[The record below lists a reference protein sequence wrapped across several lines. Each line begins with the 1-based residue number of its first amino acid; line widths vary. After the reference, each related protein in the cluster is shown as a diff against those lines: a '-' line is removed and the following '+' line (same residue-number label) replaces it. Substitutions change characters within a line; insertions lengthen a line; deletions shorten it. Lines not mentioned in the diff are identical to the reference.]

1 MMKMRVLRCLMALGF
16 ISVVAI
22 PSGNVVTAGATLT
35 PAVQVVSQE
44 FEVVDSTT
52 LSLVV
57 RVTASGEELKQGDLK
72 LRLIERAT
80 SYESFGAAQ
89 DDLNAEVI
97 DQVNFKTASLSRTV
111 DGDHMVFVRI
121 DRTGDDREGLNIRES
136 GVYPLAVVFQSGDA
150 RVAQTIFIHV
160 VSSTDPAPTRLP
172 TTFVANMQSAPVTQP
187 DGSALLSASTQ
198 EQIDRLINLVNNT
211 QLPMIIG
218 IGPEIFEGLANEQ
231 NPGYQVLLRQMR
243 RTLSAQTLVA
253 QPYVSIDPSG
263 AARAGLTSEFTRQ
276 MRLGEDTTTPLFS
289 ANPTKRQIWI
299 ADKPLDSFG
308 ANLIRDNGAQTAI
321 LLPTAVENVAE
332 LGYQPLT
339 EMAAAALTG
348 GSSINIATVD
358 PFIAKLLSQETVSPS
373 VDAATAMAH
382 VVVASEMAMADE
394 VSNQLFLST
403 EDGSLP
409 STETMN
415 EFVALIAESDHVQLA
430 DEIPTRQGSVP
441 YPLPDRT
448 AADLSG
454 VATAVNLLNLS
465 VIYVG
470 SMLPPDSPLLLSWS
484 MNAARAVSNRLAA
497 DERSAYI
504 AAVSSEIETLLE
516 KIVIP
521 SEASFTL
528 PEKDGEIRLQIRND
542 AEIDL
547 SVRVRLVSTKLAFP
561 NESTVVLLRAGSTTD
576 VAIPV
581 RARSNGRFGV
591 ELQVTTPQGNTFVA
605 PPTTL
610 SARVTALAGIGQVV
624 SVVLLLLILTWWVA
638 HIRRNRRTALEQG
651 TVL

>member
-1 MMKMRVLRCLMALGF
+1 
-16 ISVVAI
+16 
-22 PSGNVVTAGATLT
+22 
-35 PAVQVVSQE
+35 
-44 FEVVDSTT
+44 
-52 LSLVV
+52 
-57 RVTASGEELKQGDLK
+57 
-72 LRLIERAT
+72 
-80 SYESFGAAQ
+80 
-89 DDLNAEVI
+89 
-97 DQVNFKTASLSRTV
+97 
-111 DGDHMVFVRI
+111 
-121 DRTGDDREGLNIRES
+121 
-136 GVYPLAVVFQSGDA
+136 
-150 RVAQTIFIHV
+150 
-160 VSSTDPAPTRLP
+160 
-172 TTFVANMQSAPVTQP
+172 
-187 DGSALLSASTQ
+187 
-198 EQIDRLINLVNNT
+198 
-211 QLPMIIG
+211 
-218 IGPEIFEGLANEQ
+218 
-231 NPGYQVLLRQMR
+231 
-243 RTLSAQTLVA
+243 
-253 QPYVSIDPSG
+253 
-263 AARAGLTSEFTRQ
+263 
-276 MRLGEDTTTPLFS
+276 
-289 ANPTKRQIWI
+289 
-299 ADKPLDSFG
+299 
-308 ANLIRDNGAQTAI
+308 
-321 LLPTAVENVAE
+321 
-332 LGYQPLT
+332 
-339 EMAAAALTG
+339 
-348 GSSINIATVD
+348 
-358 PFIAKLLSQETVSPS
+358 
-373 VDAATAMAH
+373 MAH
-382 VVVASEMAMADE
+382 VVVASEMATADE

-415 EFVALIAESDHVQLA
+415 EFVALIAESDHVQLT
-430 DEIPTRQGSVP
+430 DEIPTRQGSAP

-465 VIYVG
+465 VIDVG

-504 AAVSSEIETLLE
+504 AAVSNEIETLLE

-638 HIRRNRRTALEQG
+638 HIRRNRRAALAQG